1 MSRFASALPAQTP
14 PSYTTAMR
22 TNTISVV
29 LALVA
34 ATATASAQD
43 QGGTIVV
50 RGGFLFDG
58 VQDKRVPNTG
68 IVVRGGVFQE
78 VGADLKDRDLT
89 NARVVQLTKDDT
101 VLPGLFDL
109 HAHFGIDLFG
119 RGRIDETE
127 HYPRIFLGNGVT
139 SVFPA
144 GEMTPDKMADLRRRI
159 DAGKSV
165 GPRIFNSGPY
175 FGSARPGWN
184 RNASAEQIRK
194 EVDEWAEKGARGFK
208 AKGIRA
214 NQLRALIDQ
223 AHRHGLTVT
232 GHLGSGSRGSVN
244 PRDAIAMG
252 IDRIEHFLGG
262 DALPATRSAY
272 ASLVDATPDTQ
283 AFRRIAK
290 LYIDRGV
297 YFDATMSAYGYF
309 GHKEPK
315 VFKYWIDEREFFTP
329 WFQEYRKQ
337 QRPRRVFEQFE
348 KIYYVKRKMLKAF
361 FDAGGGHLITL
372 GTDHPSWGEF
382 VSGCGVHRELH
393 CMVLAGIPKAAAL
406 KIATINGARALGVG
420 DKLGSIEPGKLAD
433 LVVVRGNPLDDIRA
447 TRNARFVMVAGRTHD
462 PKKLLASAKGK
473 IGPSNED
480 ERVKWVARR
489 RRR

>member
-22 TNTISVV
+22 ANTISVV

-34 ATATASAQD
+34 ATATVSAQD
-43 QGGTIVV
+43 QGGTTVV
-50 RGGFLFDG
+50 RGGVLFDG

-78 VGADLKDRDLT
+78 VGADLEDRDLT

-119 RGRIDETE
+119 RGRIDEIE

-184 RNASAEQIRK
+184 RNASSEQIRQ

-214 NQLRALIDQ
+214 GQLRALIERPQ
-223 AHRHGLTVT
+223 AT
-232 GHLGSGSRGSVN
+232 
-244 PRDAIAMG
+244 
-252 IDRIEHFLGG
+252 
-262 DALPATRSAY
+262 
-272 ASLVDATPDTQ
+272 
-283 AFRRIAK
+283 
-290 LYIDRGV
+290 
-297 YFDATMSAYGYF
+297 
-309 GHKEPK
+309 
-315 VFKYWIDEREFFTP
+315 KYW
-329 WFQEYRKQ
+329 
-337 QRPRRVFEQFE
+337 
-348 KIYYVKRKMLKAF
+348 
-361 FDAGGGHLITL
+361 
-372 GTDHPSWGEF
+372 EF
-382 VSGCGVHRELH
+382 VS
-393 CMVLAGIPKAAAL
+393 
-406 KIATINGARALGVG
+406 
-420 DKLGSIEPGKLAD
+420 
-433 LVVVRGNPLDDIRA
+433 
-447 TRNARFVMVAGRTHD
+447 
-462 PKKLLASAKGK
+462 
-473 IGPSNED
+473 
-480 ERVKWVARR
+480 
-489 RRR
+489 